1 MIVILLAFLAGQV
14 ASAMTTLSLTAA
26 KPVTSLSG
34 ITGTLC
40 VEAPYFSLADWLST
54 VPTGTKPPPSR
65 TVFAPPSACVA
76 GVLNGSFQASI
87 TERVENL
94 FYGRSYGGPAAFV
107 SNIISDGIGYV
118 WMLPSNSPH
127 RSFLN
132 TAILEARFGSR
143 WGPSRAAILQ
153 RYESPLAPPP
163 SAQLDHNTPVE
174 LLIPIVVLFSVAI
187 LQHAHVHDHFPRLS
201 AALRLM
207 FGDLR
212 AKECV
217 PVTETPMD
225 VLQAHLAAIETSVKM
240 VKHEVLIIQQA
251 TRHRVPEQ
259 QVDSEDVRVAKGDAS
274 PRIPPTAV
282 LGHVELQV

>member
-1 MIVILLAFLAGQV
+1 VYTTVYLLVIVILLAFLAGQV

-26 KPVTSLSG
+26 KPVTSLSSV
-34 ITGTLC
+34 TGTLC

-65 TVFAPPSACVA
+65 TVFAPPSECVA
-76 GVLNGSFQASI
+76 GVLNGTFQASM

-94 FYGRSYGGPAAFV
+94 FYGRSYGGSSAFV
-107 SNIISDGIGYV
+107 SNIVSDGIGYV
-118 WMLPSNSPH
+118 WMLPSSSPY

-143 WGPSRAAILQ
+143 WGPNRAAILQ

-163 SAQLDHNTPVE
+163 SAQLDHNAPTE
-174 LLIPIVVLFSVAI
+174 LVIPIVVLFGVAI
-187 LQHAHVHDHFPRLS
+187 LHHAHVHDHYPRLS

-207 FGDLR
+207 FGGLR

-217 PVTETPMD
+217 PVTETPLEVM
-225 VLQAHLAAIETSVKM
+225 QAHLAAIETSVKM
-240 VKHEVLIIQQA
+240 VQREVLMIQQA
-251 TRHRVPEQ
+251 TKDRVPEQ
-259 QVDSEDVRVAKGDAS
+259 EDLRVAKGDAS
-274 PRIPPTAV
+274 PRIPPLSWAN
-282 LGHVELQV
+282 